1 MYYFINSL
9 HILLTILIQMYEQT
23 GATYLTDFKSQ
34 KKKGNGIYEI
44 LAKQIWK
51 IIYNFFKEE

>member
-1 MYYFINSL
+1 
-9 HILLTILIQMYEQT
+9 MYEQT